1 MPPLR
6 PCKGRLIS
14 FHDDDDDDDDD
25 DDTDTIETFCSM
37 TFSCLHY
44 IISDGFLHSMAC

>member
-37 TFSCLHY
+37 TFSCLQY
-44 IISDGFLHSMAC
+44 IISYGFLHSMAC